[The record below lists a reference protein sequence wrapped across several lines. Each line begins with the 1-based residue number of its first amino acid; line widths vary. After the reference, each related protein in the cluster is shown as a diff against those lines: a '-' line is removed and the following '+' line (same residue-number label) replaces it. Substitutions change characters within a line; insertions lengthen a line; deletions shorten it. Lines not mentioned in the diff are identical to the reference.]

1 MYPRRKVFP
10 LPGPDRS
17 ADLHA
22 AMHAN
27 HARPGVLV
35 VDLDALARNYRRLRD
50 AAAPSECAAVVK
62 ANAYGLGIGP
72 VARRLVREAC
82 GTFFVA
88 TAAEGAELR
97 RLAPDAAVYVF
108 DGPGEGEQGMLAE
121 AGLIPVLNSLE
132 QIDCWRRTGGGPA
145 ALHVDTGMSRLG
157 FSEAEVLEIER
168 HPERLAGIDV
178 RCVMTHLACADTPEH
193 GLNGRQLERFE
204 ALRRRLPAAPS
215 SIGNS
220 AGLLIGAKYRGD
232 IVRAGI
238 ALYGG
243 APFADV
249 VAPVEPVVTLR
260 GRVLQLRDVTE
271 ATTVG
276 YGATHDAAPPAR
288 LAVCGIGYADGYPR
302 AAGNRCDAAFR
313 GARVPVVGRV
323 SMDLTCVDVTGIPAD
338 DIRVGDYIDF
348 IGGGI
353 GLREVA
359 AAAGTIDYEILTG
372 LGLRLERRYVGE

>member
-1 MYPRRKVFP
+1 M
-10 LPGPDRS
+10 
-17 ADLHA
+17 HA
-22 AMHAN
+22 ASSS
-27 HARPGVLV
+27 PGVLV
-35 VDLDALARNYRRLRD
+35 VDLDALGANYRRLRT
-50 AAAPSECAAVVK
+50 AAAPAECAAVVK
-62 ANAYGLGIGP
+62 ANAYGLGVAP
-72 VARRLVREAC
+72 VARRLVREGC
-82 GTFFVA
+82 SVFFVA
-88 TAAEGAELR
+88 TVGEGVELR
-97 RLAPDAAVYVF
+97 PLVGNAVIYVF
-108 DGPGEGEQGMLAE
+108 DGLVEGEEPNLRE
-121 AGLIPVLNSLE
+121 AALTPVLNSLE
-132 QIDCWRRTGGGPA
+132 QVDCWRRAGGGEA

-157 FSEAEVLEIER
+157 LSEAEVLELER
-168 HPERLAGIDV
+168 RPERLDGVRV

-204 ALRRRLPAAPS
+204 ALRRRPPAAPS

-353 GLREVA
+353 GLRLVA